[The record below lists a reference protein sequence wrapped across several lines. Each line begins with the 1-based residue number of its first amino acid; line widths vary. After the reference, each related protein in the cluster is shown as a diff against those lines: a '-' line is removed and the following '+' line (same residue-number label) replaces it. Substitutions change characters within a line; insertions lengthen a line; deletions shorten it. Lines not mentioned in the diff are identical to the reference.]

1 MKVPAE
7 IGHQL
12 CGILGA
18 CWSDGYKN
26 LVHLAEALERV
37 AANCRRLA
45 AEQSAA
51 NVGDRLIG

>member
-1 MKVPAE
+1 MRVPAE

-12 CGILGA
+12 CGILGG

-26 LVHLAEALERV
+26 LIDLASALERV

-45 AEQSAA
+45 AEQEAA
-51 NVGDRLIG
+51 NPRDRLIG